1 MQHAFLFRRNGTQI
15 IHSPLPLAGS
25 FQTDVDIFKQ
35 NVLDV
40 ILLVAGE
47 EHTVL
52 TLAGDVEEANILDA
66 AAVGVGV
73 PVVGR
78 HHDRLRA
85 APPALGKAAGLDHD
99 VGEAH
104 VPHTA
109 AVANL
114 DGQTPVASGNDA
126 VIHQNILEI
135 CHALCADLDRG
146 TGRGQRAVGDDDV
159 LGGAVLVVACC
170 GLEADAVICTL
181 DMAANDP
188 HIGGVI
194 RIDTVGV
201 GAVQRVQH
209 PDVGDQHIVASGR
222 VQRPERRVLQCHV
235 MERDVVAVLHIHH
248 GGTGVKITVEV
259 VTACPLH
266 KGINIAVHCALTR
279 DGEVVCILGVN
290 KGVSRFCHRTIHGF
304 CAGNCCHR
312 SIIAVGVEIGG
323 DIGVRF
329 QKGALFQM
337 QLHVAFQLDR
347 TGIVG
352 MTALQYNAAAAC
364 CVAGINGRLDC
375 SGIIGCAIADS
386 AILGD

>member
-1 MQHAFLFRRNGTQI
+1 M
-15 IHSPLPLAGS
+15 
-25 FQTDVDIFKQ
+25 V
-35 NVLDV
+35 
-40 ILLVAGE
+40 LLVSGE
-47 EHTVL
+47 EHTIL
-52 TLAGDVEEANILDA
+52 ALAGDVEKADILNA
-66 AAVGVGV
+66 AAVGVGI

-85 APPALGKAAGLDHD
+85 APPALSKAAGLDHD

-109 AVANL
+109 AVTDL
-114 DGQTPVASGNDA
+114 DGQAAVGSGDDA
-126 VIHQNILEI
+126 VVHQNVLKVR
-135 CHALCADLDRG
+135 HTLCADLDRS
-146 TGRGQRAVGDDDV
+146 TGGGQRTVGDDDI
-159 LGGAVLVVACC
+159 LSRTVLVIARR
-170 GLEADAVICTL
+170 GLETDAVICTL
-181 DMAANDP
+181 DMAADDP

-194 RIDTVGV
+194 RVDAVGV

-222 VQRPERRVLQCHV
+222 VQRPERRVLKRHI
-235 MERDVVAVLHIHH
+235 MERDVVAVFHIHH
-248 GGTGVKITVEV
+248 GGAGIEIAVEV

-266 KGINIAVHCALTR
+266 KGINVAVHCALTR
-279 DGEVVCILGVN
+279 DGEVVRILGVN
-290 KGVSRFCHRTIHGF
+290 KGVGRLCHRTVYGF
-304 CAGNCCHR
+304 CTGNRCHG
-312 SIIAVGVEIGG
+312 SIVAIGVEIGG

-329 QKGALFQM
+329 QKGALFKM
-337 QLHVAFQLDR
+337 QLYVAFQLDR